1 MAGCLVLF
9 GATRLVAD
17 ENNIDK
23 HWVLTPNKKSYHL
36 FHSPPLHCGHLH
48 SVGLLRLVTCVDC
61 NDGRVCVCGPTCQ
74 YFEIM
79 NYHSD
84 ESASGTGYDHLC

>member
-23 HWVLTPNKKSYHL
+23 HWVQTPDKKVINYFIL
-36 FHSPPLHCGHLH
+36 LH
-48 SVGLLRLVTCVDC
+48 STVAFFIQLA
-61 NDGRVCVCGPTCQ
+61 
-74 YFEIM
+74 Y
-79 NYHSD
+79 
-84 ESASGTGYDHLC
+84 